1 VVISTRTSMKK
12 SKQRFVFVSVVRG
25 KNKKEMFMKS
35 FRKWA
40 GIIALMMAA
49 IFALVS
55 CDLLK
60 DLAGDYPEFPKNL
73 IGTWEKGT
81 DTRRIATNTF
91 TFGGTNT
98 RFILSK
104 ITGNEYTMRTP
115 AGSSPDLTMT
125 KKLEIEN
132 GNLVITG
139 CTQTSCGR
147 ECNGTWTKKNK

>member
-1 VVISTRTSMKK
+1 MKK

-60 DLAGDYPEFPKNL
+60 DLAGDYPEFPEHL
-73 IGTWEKGT
+73 IGNWTREGGT

-98 RFILSK
+98 RLILSK
-104 ITGNEYTMRTP
+104 ITGNDYTMRTP
-115 AGSSPDLTMT
+115 AGSSPNLTMT
-125 KKLEIEN
+125 KTLVIEN
-132 GNLVITG
+132 GKLVISG
-139 CTQTSCGR
+139 CTETSCGKN
-147 ECNGTWTKKNK
+147 CNGTWIK